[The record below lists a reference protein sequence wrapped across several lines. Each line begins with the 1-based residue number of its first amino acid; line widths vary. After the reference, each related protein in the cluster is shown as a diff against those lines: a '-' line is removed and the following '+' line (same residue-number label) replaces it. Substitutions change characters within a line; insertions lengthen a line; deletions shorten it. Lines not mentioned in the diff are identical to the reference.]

1 MERERD
7 GDRGKM
13 RRVERKEA
21 CGWSEC
27 VWIYLGFFCCCF
39 SPRELHCC
47 RSTLVM
53 QNESGNTTRF
63 YSFTFNL
70 YADGLYRFWCFFFF
84 LMRVC
89 EYSGCATVFLF
100 VCLKSHDIITA
111 ITFVPLFVAN
121 MDLVFRIYEAHAHL
135 RSHVYFCRVMCF
147 SYIDLA

>member
-1 MERERD
+1 MCVDLFGVFLLLFFPPESCTAAVPLWLCRMN
-7 GDRGKM
+7 RGIRHVSTHLPLTFM
-13 RRVERKEA
+13 RMVCIA
-21 CGWSEC
+21 
-27 VWIYLGFFCCCF
+27 FD
-39 SPRELHCC
+39 
-47 RSTLVM
+47 
-53 QNESGNTTRF
+53 
-63 YSFTFNL
+63 
-70 YADGLYRFWCFFFF
+70 AFFF

-89 EYSGCATVFLF
+89 EYSGCATVFLFLF